1 MRANKKSFTL
11 IELLVVVAIIGILA
25 AVGIPMY
32 QGYQATAKFNAVK
45 ATHKQA
51 VTFISSE
58 VTKCGIGKRM
68 DLKINDVDY
77 DTSTIALC
85 KDIKKRRDASNLD
98 ELFITH
104 FNAEGWKN
112 PMVVDDDQVKP
123 GGEWDPTE
131 KDAGFIHI
139 FGASNKIFVKTIA
152 IDPDI
157 DADTGG
163 DPAVLLKN
171 VIRVE

>member
-1 MRANKKSFTL
+1 MKSTKKGFTL

-68 DLKINDVDY
+68 DLKIDDNSYDVE
-77 DTSTIALC
+77 TIEKC
-85 KDIKKRRDASNLD
+85 KNIKWRRDASNLAGK
-98 ELFITH
+98 FVTH

-112 PMVVDDDQVKP
+112 PMVVDDPQALP
-123 GGEWDPTE
+123 GGEWDPVE

-139 FGASNKIFVKTIA
+139 YGESNKIFVKTIA
-152 IDPDI
+152 IDPDK
-157 DADTGG
+157 DPDDGE

>member
-1 MRANKKSFTL
+1 MKSTKKGFTL

-68 DLKINDVDY
+68 DLKKDDVDY
-77 DTSTIALC
+77 DETHIEIC
-85 KDIKKRRDASNLD
+85 KDIEKRRDASNLD

-112 PMVVDDDQVKP
+112 PMNVDFEQARP
-123 GGEWDPTE
+123 GNTPTE

-139 FGASNKIFVKTIA
+139 LGKGNKIFVNTIA

-157 DADTGG
+157 DAVEG
-163 DPAVLLKN
+163 DPVVLLKN

>member
-1 MRANKKSFTL
+1 MKTNKKGFTL

-68 DLKINDVDY
+68 DLKIDDNSY
-77 DTSTIALC
+77 DEVSTLKC
-85 KDIKKRRDASNLD
+85 KDIKWRRDASNLAGM
-98 ELFITH
+98 FVTH

-112 PMVVDDDQVKP
+112 PMSVDEDQVKP
-123 GGEWDPTE
+123 DVVGSVLNEE
-131 KDAGFIHI
+131 DAGFIHI
-139 FGASNKIFVKTIA
+139 AAEANSDKIFVKTIA
-152 IDPDI
+152 IDPDK
-157 DADTGG
+157 
-163 DPAVLLKN
+163 DPADAKELLKN